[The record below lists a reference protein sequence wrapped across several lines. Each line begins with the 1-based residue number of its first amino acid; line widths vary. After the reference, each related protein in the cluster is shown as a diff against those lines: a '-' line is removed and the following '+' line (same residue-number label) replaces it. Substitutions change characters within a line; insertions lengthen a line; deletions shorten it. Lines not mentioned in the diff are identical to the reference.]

1 MYENL
6 HQSIKKPALIK
17 IMDELTEE
25 GHLQAKDFKKVRMY
39 LAKQVSNLT
48 LLLLQQQQQH
58 RQPVD
63 GQQQYPQRRAV
74 RSTAM

>member
-6 HQSIKKPALIK
+6 HHAIKKPALIK

-39 LAKQVSNLT
+39 LAKQVRDRTDSKSNRR
-48 LLLLQQQQQH
+48 QQT
-58 RQPVD
+58 
-63 GQQQYPQRRAV
+63 
-74 RSTAM
+74 SN